1 MTVPRRAADRRAAG
15 PGADDALLLAMLR
28 LVDLAVRPLQ
38 GDLGRR
44 HRLGL
49 SEWRTLAVL
58 EAHPGCAAIE
68 VARRSG
74 LDKMSVSRALASL
87 EASGRIARRP
97 DPDDARRS
105 LATLTPAGRALCRAL
120 RAPAA
125 GCGAALVAAL
135 DAAERRQLQALVER
149 MGAALHEAEG
159 PRPG

>member
-1 MTVPRRAADRRAAG
+1 MTVSRRAPVRRVAG

-49 SEWRTLAVL
+49 SEWRTLAAV
-58 EAHPGCAAIE
+58 AAQPGCAAIE

-120 RAPAA
+120 QAPAA
-125 GCGAALVAAL
+125 DCGAALVATL
-135 DAAERRQLQALVER
+135 DATQRRQLRALVER
-149 MGAALHEAEG
+149 MTAALHEARG
-159 PRPG
+159 TPPA